1 MLVHDVY
8 DNYIDFSVSNI
19 NIVLITTKTICTNN
33 WYYSHNHECAL
44 TDNMYL
50 VCFNK
55 SITTLVILIN
65 LLFDNKHL
73 QFTNI
78 I

>member
-19 NIVLITTKTICTNN
+19 NIVLVTTKTMYTNN
-33 WYYSHNHECAL
+33 WYYSHNQAFTY
-44 TDNMYL
+44 TDNIHL

-55 SITTLVILIN
+55 SITTLFILIN

-73 QFTNI
+73 QFSNI